1 MTGWLV
7 CVLVQCCHCLL
18 VSPLVAPLVS
28 PRVQRGALRPAAPQ
42 AGPRPCCAWVRALW
56 SPTSQPMIDGL
67 LIFGGCCSL
76 PALAP
81 ELCRSSS
88 GATSSTCSG
97 HLVPRC
103 FQHTFSLKSC
113 SVDKRHEGS
122 WSAHV
127 ARLAGEPSP
136 GRAHD
141 NAAHA

>member
-28 PRVQRGALRPAAPQ
+28 PRVQRGALRPAPQ
-42 AGPRPCCAWVRALW
+42 AGSLLCLGSSAF
-56 SPTSQPMIDGL
+56 PTSQPMIDGL